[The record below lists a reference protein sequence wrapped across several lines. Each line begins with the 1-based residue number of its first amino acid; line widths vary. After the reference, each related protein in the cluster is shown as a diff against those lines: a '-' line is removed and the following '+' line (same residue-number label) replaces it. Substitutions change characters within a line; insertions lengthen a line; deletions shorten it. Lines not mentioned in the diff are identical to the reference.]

1 MFFFEKK
8 NQKTFDRL
16 SRPSGES
23 STQTNESLLL
33 LFFRKEVLSFFLPR
47 IGQALLAT
55 FGVLTIVFFIMRL
68 SGDPTLLLVPEGAS
82 AEQIAE
88 LRHQLG
94 FDQPLAVQ
102 YVSYLHDMARFDFG
116 ESLVQRAPV
125 WGIVTERIPYTVVLA
140 AGALVVALGIG
151 IPAGIVMAVARGS
164 WIERVLA
171 GVVLAGQSLPTFWSG
186 ILLILLFGVTLRW
199 LPTSG
204 VDGFSSVIMPA
215 LALGAVAMST
225 FARMTRIAV
234 LDELQRDYVNAA
246 RARGL
251 SRWQAVRR
259 HVLRNA
265 AIPVVT
271 IAALEIGNL
280 LAGAVIVESVF
291 AWPGL
296 GQLAIQSIQS
306 RDFLV
311 VQAVVLFISLVYVAA
326 NLLADLTYAA
336 IDPRIRTGG

>member
-1 MFFFEKK
+1 M
-8 NQKTFDRL
+8 TRHL
-16 SRPSGES
+16 AG
-23 STQTNESLLL
+23 
-33 LFFRKEVLSFFLPR
+33 R
-47 IGQALLAT
+47 IGQALLAS
-55 FGVLTIVFFIMRL
+55 FGVLTIVFFVMRL

-82 AEQIAE
+82 AEQIAL

-94 FDQPLAVQ
+94 FDRPVPVQFLA
-102 YVSYLHDMARFDFG
+102 YLGDLVRLDFG

-125 WGIVTERIPYTVVLA
+125 LGILAERIPYTVALA
-140 AGALVVALGIG
+140 SGALLVAWGVGL
-151 IPAGIVMAVARGS
+151 PAGIAMAVWRDRWIAR
-164 WIERVLA
+164 LLQA
-171 GVVLAGQSLPTFWSG
+171 VVLAGQSLPTFWSG

-204 VDGFSSVIMPA
+204 VDGPLSLVLPS
-215 LALGAVAMST
+215 LALGAVTMSS
-225 FARMTRIAV
+225 FARMTRSAV
-234 LDELQRDYVNAA
+234 LDELGRDYVNAA

-251 SRWQAVRR
+251 SRSSAVAR

-280 LAGAVIVESVF
+280 LAGAVIVETVF
-291 AWPGL
+291 AWPGI

-311 VQAVVLFISLVYVAA
+311 VQAVVLFVSLVYVAC
-326 NLLADLTYAA
+326 NLLADLAYAA
-336 IDPRIRTGG
+336 IDPRIRMRA